1 VVGEGFSAAMDTHI
15 HTFIQAKHL
24 SDIPAKQ
31 LSDIQAK
38 HLFEACRHLH
48 EAESRINR
56 QQKLAEKLQRQG
68 HAREARRAREMLAMF
83 VRSYFVMQDHRR
95 ILEFDLSAGAPQPF

>member
-68 HAREARRAREMLAMF
+68 HARRGRC
-83 VRSYFVMQDHRR
+83 SPCSSDR
-95 ILEFDLSAGAPQPF
+95 ISSCRITGGSLSSI